1 MKAKSETRGRM
12 VAGAADLIRR
22 RGANATSVR
31 EVVRYTQSP
40 RGSITHHFPG
50 GKKQLVEEAVR
61 YAGREVSDALRQ
73 QVAQLGLLAG
83 LGAFLKMWRG
93 VLQSTQFEAGCPV
106 LTVSVEQYAGDDN
119 APDPVVQERLLDL
132 THEIFTEWQ
141 QILSSAM
148 QGEGLPPA
156 RARRLARLVVSSIE
170 GTVALCRASRSIDPL
185 TDVQVELTDVLGS
198 ALGASSGNQKERKHR

>member
-1 MKAKSETRGRM
+1 MKTKSETRGRM

-31 EVVRYTQSP
+31 EVVRYTQTP

-50 GKKQLVEEAVR
+50 GKKQLVEEAVC
-61 YAGREVSDALRQ
+61 YAGREVGDALRQ
-73 QVAQLGLLAG
+73 QVAQLGVLAG
-83 LGAFLKMWRG
+83 LRAFLKMWRK
-93 VLQSTQFEAGCPV
+93 VLESTQFEAGCPV

-119 APDPVVQERLLDL
+119 VPDPVVQEKLLDL

-148 QGEGLPPA
+148 QGEGVPPA

-185 TDVQVELTDVLGS
+185 TDVEVELTVIVGS
-198 ALGASSGNQKERKHR
+198 ALGASAGQRKERKHR

>member
-50 GKKQLVEEAVR
+50 GREQLVEEAVR

-148 QGEGLPPA
+148 QGEGFPPGTRKTPCTA
-156 RARRLARLVVSSIE
+156 RGLLDRGHRRALSGQPQHRSTHGCPGRADRRSGIGTGCLVW
-170 GTVALCRASRSIDPL
+170 
-185 TDVQVELTDVLGS
+185 
-198 ALGASSGNQKERKHR
+198 